1 MAHRSLVPT
10 IFGRDYMDPFD
21 LVDPFG
27 RSALALDPFR
37 QLDDPFLDL
46 RRAMRSFDSQLRRLQ
61 SESGQAQIQSDKD
74 SFQVKLDVSHFRP
87 EEIEVK
93 LVGNDVTIRGRH
105 EERRDDHGYVSREFT
120 RRYHLPEG
128 CDIERLSSSLSPNGV
143 LQITA
148 PKKPV
153 EGPKG
158 LERQIPIQIASGPT
172 NLAIQGDEKDKQ
184 QQKKN

>member
-10 IFGRDYMDPFD
+10 IFGRDYMDALD
-21 LVDPFG
+21 LVDPF
-27 RSALALDPFR
+27 RPAFAIDPWR
-37 QLDDPFLDL
+37 QLEDPFLDL

-61 SESGQAQIQSDKD
+61 SETGQAQIQSDKD

-93 LVGNDVTIRGRH
+93 VVGNDVTIHGRH

-128 CDIERLSSSLSPNGV
+128 CDIDRLSSSLSPNGV
-143 LQITA
+143 LQVTA
-148 PKKPV
+148 PKKPI

-158 LERQIPIQIASGPT
+158 LERQIPIQISSGPT
-172 NLAIQGDEKDKQ
+172 NLAIQGDEKAQ
-184 QQKKN
+184 EKKN